1 MQAGEPSL
9 LFFSPLRLC
18 FIISEKSD
26 SVKEVV
32 MNRQDMPMLI
42 VYEGELKGQRWI
54 IEQDQITIGRGSDCD
69 IVLPER
75 QSSRQHARIERDKS
89 GYLLRDL
96 ASKNGTYVNGQEVRD
111 KPYRLKDGDEIQIAL
126 CVKMGFVGTDA
137 TLPLELTGPGR
148 GLRVDRAAK
157 RVFIGGHELTPPLS
171 VAQYR
176 LLELLLDREGEVV
189 SRDTIVAAVWPEEEA
204 MGISEQAIDAL
215 VRRLRD
221 RISAADPD
229 HAYIVTVRG
238 HGFRLENR

>member
-1 MQAGEPSL
+1 MT
-9 LFFSPLRLC
+9 
-18 FIISEKSD
+18 
-26 SVKEVV
+26 
-32 MNRQDMPMLI
+32 RQDVPMLI
-42 VYEGELKGQRWI
+42 VYEGELEGQRWI
-54 IEQDQITIGRGSDCD
+54 IEQERVIIGRGSDCD

-75 QSSRQHARIERDKS
+75 QASRHHAQIERDDA

-96 ASKNGTYVNGQEVRD
+96 GSKNGTHVNGQEVRD
-111 KPYRLKDGDEIQIAL
+111 RPYRLKDGDEIQIAL
-126 CVKMGFVGTDA
+126 CVKMGFVGADA
-137 TLPLELTGPGR
+137 TLPLQLTGPNK
-148 GLRVDRAAK
+148 GLRIDEAAK

-176 LLELLLDREGEVV
+176 LLDLLLQHEEHVV
-189 SRDTIVAAVWPEEEA
+189 SRDAIVAAVWTEEDE

-238 HGFRLENR
+238 HGFRLDNR